1 MDVLVVVGRTPSTE
15 TLSAFVAELKQGD
28 ARVHLVGTFS
38 ERAIDADW
46 GLDTVRRVAT
56 DGANLDWR
64 ARAHALEVHPHERF
78 WAYVGA
84 DQDVLRLA
92 KAADVIVAVDGKAYY
107 SAWELARLNP
117 AAHACVGFAAAQRTA
132 RALRDGTA
140 RPPVAEQQRS
150 EPDGRQDEERSSDL
164 ALLLGNE
171 KLLGSRVGSALARR
185 VPLLPLSEKT
195 RVDMTR
201 NLVLGLFGAKR
212 NQAALATASATASRL
227 RDTRARAEVLR
238 VATRRALA
246 NGSTPA
252 TLLASAEADLA
263 HADHLY
269 EAQDPEGAAEFVNH
283 ALATAF
289 HRVAHI
295 DQRKSPLTTRAAE
308 FARLTAASTAASAVA
323 GDRGRAR
330 PVAEPEPGRPR
341 RLLVVTD
348 GNDNFLGLIRDHYAS
363 NPDVELRFLDI
374 TDHPGIKRLAGDRRR
389 LMAYRLG
396 GDAMYGFTTEQH
408 LRPHLDWAD
417 TVFID
422 WCAAAA
428 ALFTSV
434 DPGTARIV
442 VRLHSYEAFS
452 HWPRLTDFSRV
463 DDLIF
468 VADHVR
474 DLALD
479 SVPALTGPHAP
490 RTHIVDNGMDL
501 AGFALPK
508 SADARFTVGMVGI
521 GQVAKDPLWA
531 LRVIR
536 ELRRRDERYRLVL
549 IGGDMNGKASKAAG
563 TYERNFRSKVI
574 PLEAQGAVE
583 RRGAT
588 SDVPGNL
595 RDVGVILSSSV
606 REGCHVGV
614 MEGAASGAV
623 PVVRDWPFFAGKKHG
638 ASTLYPADWVVSTPE
653 AAADRILAVTADEET
668 WSQHCRASEKHA
680 LATWDWPVVRGEF
693 DRVFG
698 IG

>member
-1 MDVLVVVGRTPSTE
+1 MDVLVVVGRTPNIDI
-15 TLSAFVAELKQGD
+15 LSAFVAELKELD

-38 ERAIDADW
+38 EPAIDPEW
-46 GLDTVRRVAT
+46 GLGTVRRVAT
-56 DGANLDWR
+56 DGANLGWR
-64 ARAHALEVHPHERF
+64 ARARAVEMHPHERF

-84 DQDVLRLA
+84 DQEVLRLT
-92 KAADVIVAVDGKAYY
+92 KAADVIVAVDTKAYY

-117 AAHACVGFAAAQRTA
+117 RAHACAGLAAAQRKA
-132 RALRDGTA
+132 QAVRDGVA
-140 RPPVAEQQRS
+140 RPPSAEQTS
-150 EPDGRQDEERSSDL
+150 EENSGQEERTSDI

-171 KLLGSRVGSALARR
+171 KLLGNKAGAVLARR
-185 VPLLPLSEKT
+185 VPLLPMRERT

-201 NLVLGLFGAKR
+201 NLVTGLFAAKR
-212 NQAALATASATASRL
+212 NQAALATASSVAGRL
-227 RDTRARAEVLR
+227 RDTEARSEVLR
-238 VATRRALA
+238 NATRRALA
-246 NGSTPA
+246 QGSTPD

-263 HADHLY
+263 HADRLFA
-269 EAQDPEGAAEFVNH
+269 EQDAAGAAEFVNH
-283 ALATAF
+283 GLQTAF

-295 DQRKSPLTTRAAE
+295 DQRMSPLPKQAEE

-323 GDRGRAR
+323 GGRGRAH

-348 GNDNFLGLIRDHYAS
+348 GNDNFLGLIRNHYES

-374 TDHPGIKRLAGDRRR
+374 TDYPGLKRLAGNRRR
-389 LMAYRLG
+389 LLDYRLG
-396 GDAMYGFTTEQH
+396 GDPMYGFTAEQH
-408 LRPHLDWAD
+408 LRPYLDWAD

-463 DDLIF
+463 DDLVF
-468 VADHVR
+468 VADHIR
-474 DLALD
+474 DLALR
-479 SVPALTGPHAP
+479 SVPALTGPQAP

-508 SADARFTVGMVGI
+508 NPDARFTVGMVGI

-536 ELRRRDERYRLVL
+536 ELRRRDERYRLVM
-549 IGGDMNGKASKAAG
+549 IGGDMNTKASQAAAA
-563 TYERNFRSKVI
+563 YQRSFQRKVA
-574 PLEAQGAVE
+574 PLVKEGAVE

-588 SDVPGNL
+588 TDVPGNL

-623 PVVRDWPFFAGKKHG
+623 PVVRDWPFFAGQKHG
-638 ASTLYPADWVVSTPE
+638 ASTLYPAEWVVATPE

-668 WSQHCRASEKHA
+668 WAGHARESEKYA
-680 LATWDWPVVRGEF
+680 LASWDWPVVRGEF
-693 DRVFG
+693 DRLFG

>member
-1 MDVLVVVGRTPSTE
+1 MDVLVVVGRTPNTD
-15 TLSAFVAELKQGD
+15 TLSAFVAELKEID
-28 ARVHLVGTFS
+28 ARVHVVGTFS

-46 GLDTVRRVAT
+46 GLDSVRRVAT

-64 ARAHALEVHPHERF
+64 ARAHALEVHPNERF

-84 DQDVLRLA
+84 DQDVLRLT
-92 KAADVIVAVDGKAYY
+92 KAADVIVAVDAKAYY

-117 AAHACVGFAAAQRTA
+117 GAHACVGFAAAQRIA
-132 RALRDGTA
+132 QALRDGTA
-140 RPPVAEQQRS
+140 RPPLAEQQS
-150 EPDGRQDEERSSDL
+150 ESDGRQEESSSDL

-171 KLLGSRVGSALARR
+171 KLLGSKVGAALARR

-201 NLVLGLFGAKR
+201 NLVVGLFATKR

-227 RDTRARAEVLR
+227 RDTRARSEVLR
-238 VATRRALA
+238 AATRRALVQ
-246 NGSTPA
+246 GSTPD

-269 EAQDPEGAAEFVNH
+269 ETQDPAGAAEFVNH
-283 ALATAF
+283 ALTTAF

-295 DQRKSPLTTRAAE
+295 DQRESPLTGRAAE
-308 FARLTAASTAASAVA
+308 FARLTAASTAASVVA
-323 GDRGRAR
+323 GERGRSR
-330 PVAEPEPGRPR
+330 PAAAPEPGRPR

-348 GNDNFLGLIRDHYAS
+348 GNDNFLGLIRNHYES
-363 NPDVELRFLDI
+363 NPDVELKFLDI
-374 TDHPGIKRLAGDRRR
+374 ADHPGIKRLAGNRRR
-389 LMAYRLG
+389 LMEYRLG
-396 GDAMYGFTTEQH
+396 GDPMYGFTAEQH

-463 DDLIF
+463 DDLVF
-468 VADHVR
+468 VADHIR
-474 DLALD
+474 DLALG
-479 SVPALTGPHAP
+479 SVPALTGPQAP

-501 AGFALPK
+501 AGFALAK
-508 SADARFTVGMVGI
+508 NADARFTVGMVGI

-549 IGGDMNGKASKAAG
+549 IGGDMNTKASQAVAA
-563 TYERNFRSKVI
+563 YERSFRRKVTA
-574 PLEAQGAVE
+574 LEAAGAVE
-583 RRGAT
+583 RRGVT

-595 RDVGVILSSSV
+595 RDIGVILSSSV

-623 PVVRDWPFFAGKKHG
+623 PVVRDWPFFAGQKHG

-680 LATWDWPVVRGEF
+680 LASWDWPVVRGEF